1 MNVTDCVDEPTDH
14 CYKVLVR
21 HSAASAITHRQS
33 FSEEHFVGGISDRKQ
48 EIKRRRKRRQKL
60 TLFKRRLKKATVS
73 ERSVIA
79 DKIRKLTPGGETI
92 IEAWGLQERK

>member
-1 MNVTDCVDEPTDH
+1 MNH
-14 CYKVLVR
+14 CYKVLVQFGGR
-21 HSAASAITHRQS
+21 TGGYASNSDQRLARSI
-33 FSEEHFVGGISDRKQ
+33 FVGGISDRKQ

-73 ERSVIA
+73 ERAVIA

-92 IEAWGLQERK
+92 VEAWGLQERK

>member
-1 MNVTDCVDEPTDH
+1 M
-14 CYKVLVR
+14 
-21 HSAASAITHRQS
+21 
-33 FSEEHFVGGISDRKQ
+33 GGISDRKQ

-73 ERSVIA
+73 ERAVIA

-92 IEAWGLQERK
+92 ITAWGLEERK

>member
-1 MNVTDCVDEPTDH
+1 LDVAHCVDEPADH
-14 CYKVLVR
+14 CYKVVVGTAPQARL
-21 HSAASAITHRQS
+21 HIES
-33 FSEEHFVGGISDRKQ
+33 FSEEYFVGGISDRKQ